1 MKEAACSGFCTRF
14 CWVPSWNRTLIIDI
28 HSFMK
33 KYKSSQ
39 NFVNVT
45 LDLAP
50 HPATVT
56 TRTVTFLARDPN
68 KHPHLPLLQGEG

>member
-1 MKEAACSGFCTRF
+1 
-14 CWVPSWNRTLIIDI
+14 
-28 HSFMK
+28 MK

-39 NFVNVT
+39 NFANVT

-50 HPATVT
+50 HPVTVT